1 MGPKTGPLRPQI
13 FTQSLPSVLRRIL
26 RDCTLQHQFTRVSQ
40 LYRNIFARRSHLKRY
55 RPRPT
60 EHRESSIGAR
70 ISCV

>member
-40 LYRNIFARRSHLKRY
+40 LYRNIFARRSHL
-55 RPRPT
+55 
-60 EHRESSIGAR
+60 
-70 ISCV
+70 